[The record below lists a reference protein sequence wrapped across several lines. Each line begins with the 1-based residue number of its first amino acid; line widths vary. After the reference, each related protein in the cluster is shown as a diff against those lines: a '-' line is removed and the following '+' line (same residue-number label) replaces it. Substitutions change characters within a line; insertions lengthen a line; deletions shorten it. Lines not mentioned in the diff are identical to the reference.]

1 MEDVALTKRPLTLN
15 SAYYLNYFKG
25 KTKSDLEFKDESSF
39 WLTIN
44 SGNSADPPAAPG
56 SKGQV
61 RIEVTIIPKN
71 L

>member
-15 SAYYLNYFKG
+15 NAYYLNYFKD

-44 SGNSADPPAAPG
+44 SGNSANPAPG
-56 SKGQV
+56 PKGQV